1 MSDLK
6 LPQDKDKKPEVSFS
20 RMAIWIVVGAIG
32 LYMVVNGLL
41 TAANS

>member
-20 RMAIWIVVGAIG
+20 RMAIWIVVGRTHSSTGASDLFG
-32 LYMVVNGLL
+32 
-41 TAANS
+41 